1 MRAAVSGGVRVN
13 RPNLFPT
20 RESDVDQAVIDA
32 YEAGG
37 AKLRAAV
44 AGLTR
49 DDLTARPGPGEWSIL
64 EVVVHLADSDGIC
77 IDRMKR
83 ILTEDNPTLLY
94 AHESDY
100 VRKLFT
106 HDQDL
111 DDALTLFEVG
121 RRQFARVLRRLP
133 PEAFARAGTHNRRGE
148 LTLGGTI
155 PYYIEHLDYHIGFI
169 RAKRER
175 LGKPLP
181 LEA

>member
-1 MRAAVSGGVRVN
+1 MD
-13 RPNLFPT
+13 PK
-20 RESDVDQAVIDA
+20 VIDA

-49 DDLTARPGPGEWSIL
+49 EQLTARPGPGAWSIQ
-64 EVVVHLADSDGIC
+64 EVVIHLADSDAIS

-83 ILTEDNPTLLY
+83 MLIEDDPPLLY
-94 AHESDY
+94 ADETEYTRRLHP
-100 VRKLFT
+100 

-133 PEAFARAGTHNRRGE
+133 PEALARGGTHNRRGKV
-148 LTLGGTI
+148 TVGGTV
-155 PYYIEHLDYHIGFI
+155 PDYVEHVDYHIGFI
-169 RAKRER
+169 RRKRAN
-175 LGKPLP
+175 LGVPLP
-181 LEA
+181 EDRV